1 MIDEYLVLGVA
12 AAFAEGTT
20 RMRGLK
26 ELRVKES
33 DRLAAT
39 AAMLRVNGI
48 DVEIEG
54 DDLIVH
60 GKGRASG
67 RRPGRDP
74 HGPPHR
80 DVRAGDGACERE
92 ARAGRRHGVHRDEL
106 PGLRRDDAAAG
117 WGIELT
123 SQQCHASNVDYSRT
137 SFWKNLRR

>member
-39 AAMLRVNGI
+39 AAMLRVNGV

-60 GKGRASG
+60 GKGRAGG
-67 RRPGRDP
+67 RRARRDP
-74 HGPPHR
+74 HGSPHR
-80 DVRAGDGACERE
+80 DVGAGDGACERE
-92 ARAGRRHGVHRDEL
+92 ARADRRYRVHRDEL
-106 PGLRRDDAAAG
+106 PGLLEMMRRMGGD
-117 WGIELT
+117 L
-123 SQQCHASNVDYSRT
+123 S
-137 SFWKNLRR
+137 